1 VLAPVLARLD
11 ALPGVTCS
19 RTEASGRFFLI
30 ELGAG
35 ADEALA
41 EERAMAVL
49 GGGCHRLG
57 EPEAESQLAARRAGD
72 PWLAAGDV
80 MALSFVEGRLL
91 SVRISADAAREMGLS
106 AEEQERLAEA
116 VRVEL
121 FAALQRV
128 HAEGGRPSSGW
139 IYQDWPGI
147 SAAAAERCR
156 PWLGSE
162 RVEALARALPGLLA
176 R

>member
-11 ALPGVTCS
+11 ALPGVARS
-19 RTEASGRFFLI
+19 RTEATGRFFLI
-30 ELGAG
+30 ELRVG
-35 ADEALA
+35 ADAVLA

-49 GGGCHRLG
+49 GRGGRRLG
-57 EPEAESQLAARRAGD
+57 ESEAESQLAARGAGD
-72 PWLAAGDV
+72 PWMTAGEV

-91 SVRISADAAREMGLS
+91 SARISAAAARGLGLS
-106 AEEQERLAEA
+106 GEEQERLREA

-121 FAALQRV
+121 FAAFQRV

-147 SAAAAERCR
+147 AAAAAERCR

-162 RVEALARALPGLLA
+162 RAEALARSLPGLLPG
-176 R
+176 

>member
-11 ALPGVTCS
+11 ALPGVACS

-30 ELGAG
+30 ELHPG
-35 ADEALA
+35 ADASLA
-41 EERAMAVL
+41 EERSMAVL
-49 GGGCHRLG
+49 GRGCRRLG
-57 EPEAESQLAARRAGD
+57 ESESESQLAARGAGD
-72 PWLAAGDV
+72 PWLAAV
-80 MALSFVEGRLL
+80 EVVTLSFVEGRLL
-91 SVRISADAAREMGLS
+91 SVRITAAATRELDLS
-106 AEEQERLAEA
+106 VEEQERLTEA

-147 SAAAAERCR
+147 AAAAAERCR

-162 RVEALARALPGLLA
+162 RAEALARALPGLLA